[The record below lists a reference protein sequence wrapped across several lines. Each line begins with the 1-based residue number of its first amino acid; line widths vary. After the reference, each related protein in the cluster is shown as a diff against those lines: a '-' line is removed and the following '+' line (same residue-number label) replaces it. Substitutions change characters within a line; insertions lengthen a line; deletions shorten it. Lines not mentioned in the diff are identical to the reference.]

1 MVFDGPNL
9 HADSWTRMA
18 DDQPDNNNSRSGN
31 GGSGSELPPNILWSA
46 SLSAGLATLLSFW
59 CIVQQLRNYRKPILQ
74 RFVVR
79 ILFMVPIYS
88 ISTLISLYSLDAA
101 FFIDLIRDIYEAFVI
116 YCFFGL
122 LVEYLGGERS
132 LLILIH
138 GREPTPHPW
147 PFSKLLSPIDIS
159 DPYTF
164 LNIKRGIFQYVQV
177 KPILV
182 IVTVIFKAT
191 KTYND
196 GDLKFTN
203 GYTYVSLA
211 YNFSVSLCLYC
222 LAVFWMCTG
231 ADLKPFRPMP
241 KFLCIKGVI
250 FFSFWQGFGISILVA
265 LGLLKSARYP
275 TETLSLAIQDTLI
288 CFEMPLFSILH
299 LYAFSHKDFIEP
311 NVAYCGRLPFIHA
324 FRDSILGFKDVLE
337 DTVMTLRGTGF
348 SYKTFEPAEGA
359 LHHHG
364 IVRERRVRAG
374 LRYSAGGKKK
384 YWLPMAGENEGSAY
398 GRKSTTDQVPE
409 ARDTRWAK
417 FVNKMTPGKDALDS
431 KSGYAPLLPEQAA
444 EVVHREGISNTE
456 AERRPLNDHLMG
468 NVGRWDLEGF
478 GYGTN
483 ENDSDEGSDL
493 DEVAFGEPR
502 AEEELLYRDA
512 RRLAYGDYNNPVVDA
527 SAEEASRLMRA
538 REDGM
543 LASHPAA
550 PANKKGKA
558 RQKGSS
564 VPAGT
569 GRRTSL
575 LHNDELDEGQL
586 SPVEGRSRRLSSLL
600 RSPPSKL
607 KSKSKPNSH
616 SSSLPEGCVDLF
628 IEDRG
633 AMEERTRRNRLK
645 GEANRFTGV
654 SPEKV
659 FKVLHPDLTSID
671 EHTRVSIDGSN
682 HKMLPTSDHNH
693 DGSRVDFSIDIDPQ
707 NPSSIHD
714 SGNSPEVKMVVNLE
728 DNLQAVQVDQK
739 DSSSNSPPS
748 PTTSH
753 HHRYHNHA
761 HQLQTPNTDGDQEST
776 TSLETHFKSRK
787 LPSLSS
793 SINQNPWDHD

>member
-1 MVFDGPNL
+1 MILDGLKMATNP
-9 HADSWTRMA
+9 WTRMA
-18 DDQPDNNNSRSGN
+18 DDHSDDDTRNGN
-31 GGSGSELPPNILWSA
+31 GGSGSELPPNVLWSA

-147 PFSKLLSPIDIS
+147 PFSQLFSPIDIS

-196 GDLKFTN
+196 GDLKFSN
-203 GYTYVSLA
+203 GYTYVSLG

-222 LAVFWMCTG
+222 LGVFWMCTG

-265 LGLLKSARYP
+265 LGLLKSTRYP

-299 LYAFSHKDFIEP
+299 LYAFSHRDFIEP
-311 NVAYCGRLPFIHA
+311 NVAYCGRLPFVHA

-374 LRYSAGGKKK
+374 LRYSAGGKQK
-384 YWLPMAGENEGSAY
+384 YWLPMAGENEGLAY
-398 GRKSTTDQVPE
+398 GRKPTNEQVPGAE
-409 ARDTRWAK
+409 KTRWTK
-417 FVNKMTPGKDALDS
+417 FMRKITPGKDLLDS
-431 KSGYAPLLPEQAA
+431 ESGYAPLLPEQAA
-444 EVVHREGISNTE
+444 EVIHREGEVSTGDS
-456 AERRPLNDHLMG
+456 ERRPLNDHLMG
-468 NVGRWDLEGF
+468 NVGRWDLAGLV
-478 GYGTN
+478 YGTN
-483 ENDSDEGSDL
+483 ENGSDDGSDL

-502 AEEELLYRDA
+502 EEEESLYRDA
-512 RRLAYGDYNNPVVDA
+512 RRLAYGDYNSPVVDA

-543 LASHPAA
+543 LANHPAA
-550 PANKKGKA
+550 PSSWKGKA
-558 RQKGSS
+558 RHKGTSLPGS
-564 VPAGT
+564 GT

-575 LHNDELDEGQL
+575 LHNDEVEEGHH
-586 SPVEGRSRRLSSLL
+586 SPSRDRDRRLSDLIG
-600 RSPPSKL
+600 SPPSKM
-607 KSKSKPNSH
+607 KSSKSKAKNPQSA
-616 SSSLPEGCVDLF
+616 SLPEGCVDLF

-659 FKVLHPDLTSID
+659 FKVLHPDLT
-671 EHTRVSIDGSN
+671 TIDGPVSSTD
-682 HKMLPTSDHNH
+682 PSDDNKKIL
-693 DGSRVDFSIDIDPQ
+693 DPQQNPKVDFSIDLDPQ
-707 NPSSIHD
+707 NPPSVHD
-714 SGNSPEVKMVVNLE
+714 STTPEVQMIVNLE
-728 DNLQAVQVDQK
+728 DNLQAVQVEQENPALM
-739 DSSSNSPPS
+739 SSHNANSDLNNHHH
-748 PTTSH
+748 SH
-753 HHRYHNHA
+753 H
-761 HQLQTPNTDGDQEST
+761 PDGDQDST
-776 TSLETHFKSRK
+776 TSQENHFKPGKRA
-787 LPSLSS
+787 SLSS
-793 SINQNPWDHD
+793 NSINQNPWEHY

>member
-1 MVFDGPNL
+1 MVLDAFRPT
-9 HADSWTRMA
+9 ADSFRTRMA
-18 DDQPDNNNSRSGN
+18 DVQADNHNGN
-31 GGSGSELPPNILWSA
+31 GGSGSKLPRNVLWSA

-147 PFSKLLSPIDIS
+147 PFSKLLSPVDIS

-222 LAVFWMCTG
+222 LAVFWLCTG

-265 LGLLKSARYP
+265 LGILKSTRYP
-275 TETLSLAIQDTLI
+275 TETLSIAIQDTLI

-299 LYAFSHKDFIEP
+299 LYAFSHKDFVEP

-374 LRYSAGGKKK
+374 LRYSAGGKQK

-398 GRKSTTDQVPE
+398 GRKPTSEQGPE
-409 ARDTRWAK
+409 ARNTRWTK
-417 FVNKMTPGKDALDS
+417 FMNKITPGNDLLDS

-444 EVVHREGISNTE
+444 EVIHQEGISNTE
-456 AERRPLNDHLMG
+456 TERRPLNDHLMG

-483 ENDSDEGSDL
+483 DNGSDDGSDL
-493 DEVAFGEPR
+493 DDVAFGEPR
-502 AEEELLYRDA
+502 SEEELLYRDA
-512 RRLAYGDYNNPVVDA
+512 RRLTYGDYNNPVVDA

-543 LASHPAA
+543 LAAHPAA

-558 RQKGSS
+558 RMKGTSL
-564 VPAGT
+564 PAGT
-569 GRRTSL
+569 SRRTSL
-575 LHNDELDEGQL
+575 LHDDELHEEPL
-586 SPVEGRSRRLSSLL
+586 SPSKGHDRRLSSLL
-600 RSPPSKL
+600 RSPPSKRTNA
-607 KSKSKPNSH
+607 NSH
-616 SSSLPEGCVDLF
+616 SNSLPEGCVDLF
-628 IEDRG
+628 VEDRA

-654 SPEKV
+654 SPERV

-671 EHTRVSIDGSN
+671 GPASVSIAGSN
-682 HKMLPTSDHNH
+682 KKRGSDAQQH
-693 DGSRVDFSIDIDPQ
+693 SRVDFSIDVDRQI
-707 NPSSIHD
+707 PSSTND
-714 SGNSPEVKMVVNLE
+714 SAAPEVQMIVNLQ
-728 DNLQAVQVDQK
+728 DDLQAVQVDQ
-739 DSSSNSPPS
+739 SSPPAS
-748 PTTSH
+748 PISPKSFLHDYHRH
-753 HHRYHNHA
+753 HAVPDEEDHKTHA
-761 HQLQTPNTDGDQEST
+761 KP
-776 TSLETHFKSRK
+776 RK

-793 SINQNPWDHD
+793 SIQRNPWGHD